1 MYSELI
7 SAAVASGGPHA
18 ARTSHVKLMR
28 SVKKSSLRLIE
39 TFAEKCEDE
48 ELLVQQYIP
57 AMADPVLG
65 DYARNVAD
73 ARCSYS
79 CLLTFVNC
87 PLLSSR
93 LAACTIVSN
102 LGSDKAEGSLLQ

>member
-48 ELLVQQYIP
+48 DVLVRQYIP
-57 AMADPVLG
+57 AMADPILG
-65 DYARNVAD
+65 DYARNVPD
-73 ARCSYS
+73 ARSFPPS
-79 CLLTFVNC
+79 QTFFTYMA
-87 PLLSSR
+87 LKQTGFLQ
-93 LAACTIVSN
+93 AC
-102 LGSDKAEGSLLQ
+102 

>member
-39 TFAEKCEDE
+39 TFAEKCEDD
-48 ELLVQQYIP
+48 ELLVRQYIP

-65 DYARNVAD
+65 DYARNVPD
-73 ARCSYS
+73 AR
-79 CLLTFVNC
+79 
-87 PLLSSR
+87 
-93 LAACTIVSN
+93 
-102 LGSDKAEGSLLQ
+102 